1 MFRIIAAVCCF
12 LAAATGCSE
21 APARTGASSS
31 GDSAVAAT
39 DDSGREVR
47 LPRPARR
54 VVSLLPAGTET
65 LIALGAGAR
74 IVGRT
79 RYDDL
84 PEVAH
89 LPSVGGGL
97 DPSLEALVALQPDLV
112 LAVET
117 AGGSR
122 IRGLLEELG
131 IPVFTIAPQDTS
143 DIFRNLQRLGHLVGR
158 DGAADSIARQV
169 RAELEAVRTSVR
181 GQQQPTV
188 FYVVGIDPPMTAGPQ
203 TFITQLI
210 GVAGGRAAFPDVQA
224 LWPQISLEEI
234 LHRQPDIV
242 LLPVGKDSAASLARL
257 RGEPGWRELRAV
269 REGRI
274 TTVPADLMNRP
285 GPRIGE
291 AARLLR
297 DALHLTLP
305 AAGR

>member
-12 LAAATGCSE
+12 LAATGCSE
-21 APARTGASSS
+21 SPARTEVSGA

-97 DPSLEALVALQPDLV
+97 DPSLEALVALRPDLV
-112 LAVET
+112 LAFET

-122 IRGLLEELG
+122 IRGRLEELG

-210 GVAGGRAAFPDVQA
+210 GVAGGRTAFPDVQA

-274 TTVPADLMNRP
+274 AAVPADLMNRP

-291 AARLLR
+291 ATRLLR
-297 DALHLTLP
+297 DALHPTRD
-305 AAGR
+305 AARP

>member
-1 MFRIIAAVCCF
+1 
-12 LAAATGCSE
+12 
-21 APARTGASSS
+21 
-31 GDSAVAAT
+31 
-39 DDSGREVR
+39 
-47 LPRPARR
+47 
-54 VVSLLPAGTET
+54 
-65 LIALGAGAR
+65 
-74 IVGRT
+74 
-79 RYDDL
+79 
-84 PEVAH
+84 
-89 LPSVGGGL
+89 
-97 DPSLEALVALQPDLV
+97 
-112 LAVET
+112 
-117 AGGSR
+117 
-122 IRGLLEELG
+122 
-131 IPVFTIAPQDTS
+131 
-143 DIFRNLQRLGHLVGR
+143 VGR

-210 GVAGGRAAFPDVQA
+210 GVAGGRTAFPDVQA